1 MEQRKKW
8 ILPLLFLL
16 CLFVFC
22 LPVHAAEEET
32 QPRDKE
38 QGINEIYDEQLKN
51 SGADELFGELPPG
64 AQKSMEDIGVDS
76 PSWEQLNHLSFGA
89 VMSKILDM
97 AGQNSA
103 SPLFATG
110 KVLALMLLCA
120 LVDGMKLS
128 FGEKPLGGIIGTVGT
143 LCICGVLIYPIVETI
158 AMSAGIVQTASS
170 FLLMYIPVMAGVMVA
185 AGQAVS
191 GASYYALM
199 MGAGQVVTQIA
210 SHVIVPLLNVFLGL
224 SVISSISQR
233 INLKGICGLF
243 SKVTKWVLTF
253 VMSVF
258 VSILTFQ
265 TIIGTAADS
274 AGVRAT
280 RFAISSF
287 VPMVGSALS
296 DAFLTVQSCVKMLKS
311 GIGIFA
317 VLGSVFI
324 FLPALLECLVWLLT
338 INVCAAAGD
347 VFGLSVPSTL
357 LRSAG
362 KVISTLIAILLCC
375 MTVFIISTTIILM
388 IGGS

>member
-1 MEQRKKW
+1 MKKGTAV
-8 ILPLLFLL
+8 LLFLL
-16 CLFVFC
+16 TFLFLC
-22 LPVHAAEEET
+22 TPVTYYAAQDDGET
-32 QPRDKE
+32 QRDKE
-38 QGINEIYDEQLKN
+38 QSINEIYDEQLKN
-51 SGADELFGELPPG
+51 SGAEELFGELPPG
-64 AQKSMEDIGVDS
+64 AQKSLEDIGVDS
-76 PSWEQLNHLSFGA
+76 PSWEQLNSLSFGA
-89 VMSKILDM
+89 IVSKLM
-97 AGQNSA
+97 NMFGEQSSA
-103 SPLFATG
+103 PLAAAG

-120 LVDGMKLS
+120 LIDGMKLS
-128 FGEKPLGGIIGTVGT
+128 FGEKPLGGIVGAVGT
-143 LCICGVLIYPIVETI
+143 LCICGVLIYPIVQTI
-158 AMSAGIVQTASS
+158 VTSAGIIKTASS
-170 FLLMYIPVMAGVMVA
+170 FLLLYIPIMAGVMIA

-210 SHVIVPLLNVFLGL
+210 SNIIVPLLNIFLGL
-224 SVISSISQR
+224 SVVSSVSQR
-233 INLKGICGLF
+233 INLQGICNLF

-258 VSILTFQ
+258 VSVLTFQ

-274 AGVRAT
+274 AGVRAA

-287 VPMVGSALS
+287 VPVVGGALS

-317 VLGSVFI
+317 VLGSAFI

-338 INVCAAAGD
+338 INLCAAAGD
-347 VFGLSVPSTL
+347 VFGPAAPSAL
-357 LRSAG
+357 LRAAG
-362 KVISTLIAILLCC
+362 KVVSTLVAVLLCC

>member
-1 MEQRKKW
+1 MKKGTSV
-8 ILPLLFLL
+8 LLFLL
-16 CLFVFC
+16 TFLFLC
-22 LPVHAAEEET
+22 TPVTYYAAQDDGET
-32 QPRDKE
+32 QQDKE
-38 QGINEIYDEQLKN
+38 QSINEIYDEQLKN
-51 SGADELFGELPPG
+51 SGAQELFGELPPG
-64 AQKSMEDIGVDS
+64 AQKSLEDIGVDS
-76 PSWEQLNHLSFGA
+76 PSWEQLNSLSFGA
-89 VMSKILDM
+89 IVSKLM
-97 AGQNSA
+97 NMFGEQSSA
-103 SPLFATG
+103 PLAATG

-120 LVDGMKLS
+120 LIDGMKLS
-128 FGEKPLGGIIGTVGT
+128 FGEKPLGGIVGAVGT
-143 LCICGVLIYPIVETI
+143 LCICGVLIYPIVQTI
-158 AMSAGIVQTASS
+158 VTSAGIIKTASS
-170 FLLMYIPVMAGVMVA
+170 FLLLYIPIMAGVMIA

-210 SHVIVPLLNVFLGL
+210 SNIIVPLLNIFLGL
-224 SVISSISQR
+224 SVVSSVSQR
-233 INLKGICGLF
+233 INLQGICNLF

-258 VSILTFQ
+258 VSVLTFQ

-274 AGVRAT
+274 AGVRAA

-287 VPMVGSALS
+287 VPVVGGALS

-317 VLGSVFI
+317 VLGSAFI

-338 INVCAAAGD
+338 INLCAAAGD
-347 VFGLSVPSTL
+347 VFGLTAPSAL
-357 LRSAG
+357 LRAAG
-362 KVISTLIAILLCC
+362 KVVSTLVAVLLCC

>member
-1 MEQRKKW
+1 MKKGTAV
-8 ILPLLFLL
+8 LLFLL
-16 CLFVFC
+16 AFLFLCAPAVS
-22 LPVHAAEEET
+22 AAEEDGTT
-32 QPRDKE
+32 QDKE
-38 QGINEIYDEQLKN
+38 QSINEIYDEQLKN
-51 SGADELFGELPPG
+51 SGAQELFGELPPS
-64 AQKSMEDIGVDS
+64 AQKSLEDIGVDS
-76 PSWEQLNHLSFGA
+76 PSWEQLNSLSFGA
-89 VMSKILDM
+89 IVSKLVSM
-97 AGQNSA
+97 FGEQSA
-103 SPLFATG
+103 TPLTAVG

-120 LVDGMKLS
+120 LIDGMKLS
-128 FGEKPLGGIIGTVGT
+128 FGEKPLGGIVGAVGT
-143 LCICGVLIYPIVETI
+143 LCICGVLIYPIVQTI
-158 AMSAGIVQTASS
+158 VTSAGIIKTASS
-170 FLLMYIPVMAGVMVA
+170 FLLLYIPIMAGVMIA

-210 SHVIVPLLNVFLGL
+210 SNIIVPLLNIFLGL
-224 SVISSISQR
+224 SVVSSVSQR
-233 INLKGICGLF
+233 INLQGICNLF

-258 VSILTFQ
+258 VSVLTFQ

-274 AGVRAT
+274 AGVRAA

-287 VPMVGSALS
+287 VPVVGGALS

-317 VLGSVFI
+317 VLGSAFI

-338 INVCAAAGD
+338 INLCAAAGD
-347 VFGLSVPSTL
+347 VFGLTAPSAL
-357 LRSAG
+357 LRAAG
-362 KVISTLIAILLCC
+362 KVISTLIAVLLCC